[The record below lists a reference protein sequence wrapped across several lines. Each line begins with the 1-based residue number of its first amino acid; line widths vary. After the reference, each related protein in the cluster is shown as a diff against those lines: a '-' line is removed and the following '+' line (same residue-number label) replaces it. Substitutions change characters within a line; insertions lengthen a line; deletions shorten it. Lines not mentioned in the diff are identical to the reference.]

1 MLICRAIDISTAAF
15 SAASASSTEMRWAMS
30 RDGRDEDKVEG
41 AEVDAIV
48 DVVDAEGERL
58 VRVVVLAVVVVEV
71 ELAAVLDESIDE
83 EVVAVVVVDVE
94 DGGVMICHWGSGRDG
109 LREAGS
115 GRRRTVGWS
124 GSSSSS
130 SSEEDG
136 DEPLTGE
143 SRMRLDSLG

>member
-1 MLICRAIDISTAAF
+1 
-15 SAASASSTEMRWAMS
+15 MS

-58 VRVVVLAVVVVEV
+58 VRVVVLAVVVVVEV

-94 DGGVMICHWGSGRDG
+94 VGGVMICHWGSGRDG